1 MSKGMML
8 KQSDVERLGK
18 QAKLFSGRPIMINGT
33 MTHVRDFYYHNGRK
47 IEVKSCEM
55 SLDSVF
61 PQIKRVLDDSG
72 IVIAERLNQRAAL
85 ISTGKGK
92 CKQLKKIDEKFVK
105 ELAKISN

>member
-1 MSKGMML
+1 MSKGLML
-8 KQSDVERLGK
+8 KQSDAERLGK

-72 IVIAERLNQRAAL
+72 IVIAERLNPRAAL
-85 ISTGKGK
+85 ISTGSMEH
-92 CKQLKKIDEKFVK
+92 LYEKLRYK
-105 ELAKISN
+105 NES